1 MSRYNAAEVEPR
13 WQAVWE
19 RAKAFEADDNSAKP
33 KYYALEM
40 FPYPSGRIH
49 MGHVRNYAMGD
60 VIARYKRSCGFEVL
74 HPMGWDAF
82 GMPAE
87 NAAMASGGHPKD
99 WTYTKIDAMREPLK
113 RLGFALDWSREFAT
127 CDVEY
132 YKQQQAIFLKFLQND
147 LVYRKTAKVN
157 WDPVDMTVLA
167 NEQVIDGKGWRSG
180 AEVETRELN
189 QWFFKI
195 TNYADDLYYGLDG
208 LKNWPE
214 KVRTMQ
220 KNWIGRSEGAQFR
233 FEWNHKNEAR
243 FHDTATNT
251 KGGFSTPEEIV
262 ALGFAQQESPSGI
275 EVFTTRPDTLL
286 GASFIALSVD
296 HPVIKKISKYN
307 NELLDLRRACEVMGT
322 TAEAVEKAEKLG
334 VDTGL
339 RVKHPF
345 DDSKTLPVYA
355 ANFVLM
361 GYGTGAVFGCPAH
374 DQRDLDFARKY
385 DLPVPAVVLPDG
397 ENPDTYEIDDE
408 AYVGAGTLFNSD
420 FLDGMGVE
428 DGITAAIAELEK
440 LGLGTK
446 QVTYRLRGWGVSRQ
460 RYWGCPIPVIH
471 CGNCGAVPVPVTDL
485 PVELPEDVSF
495 DIPGNP
501 LDRHATWKHV
511 DCPKCKKPAVRETDT
526 LDTFVDS
533 SWYFARFAGGS
544 TDDRPFDKTAASA
557 WLPVDQYI
565 GGVEHAILHL
575 LYARFFARALRDC
588 GLLDLPSGEPFKG
601 LFTQGMVNH
610 AVYTD
615 IEGNYVL
622 PADVHIDR
630 PKENWKSY
638 NNFITSILK
647 TNPKFKAA
655 YEKQIEKTDGAIIH
669 WERTTE
675 DGWQPIPVLRG
686 PVEKMSK
693 SKKNVIDPHDIIEGY
708 GADVARWFMLSDSPP
723 ERDVEWTDA
732 GAVGAWRFAN
742 KVWDTVSLSPQGG
755 LKNSSS
761 IANISGAALD
771 LRRAAHKALVKI
783 TGGIDNFRFNTS
795 VAQIYEL
802 VNALKKHADNDAAKT
817 EAMSILVRVIAPF
830 MPHLAEECWAH
841 LGGNGLVCNAP
852 WPTPDPAM
860 WVEDEITMPIQVNGK
875 RRAEI
880 SVAKTANK
888 DEVEKLALAHARITE
903 FLSDKTVRKIIVVP
917 GRIINIVAN

>member
-13 WQAVWE
+13 WQAAWDTSCS
-19 RAKAFEADDNSAKP
+19 FEADDNSAKP
-33 KYYALEM
+33 KYFALEM

-60 VIARYKRSCGFEVL
+60 VIARYKRACGFEVL

-87 NAAMASGGHPKD
+87 NAAMAIGGHPKE
-99 WTYTKIDAMREPLK
+99 WTYGNIDAMKAPLQ

-127 CDVEY
+127 CDVDY
-132 YKQQQAIFLKFLQND
+132 YKQQQNIFLKFMEND

-180 AEVETRELN
+180 AEVETKELN

-195 TNYADDLYYGLDG
+195 THYAEDLNDALDT
-208 LKNWPE
+208 LDQWPE

-233 FEWNHKNEAR
+233 FAWADMPTS
-243 FHDTATNT
+243 DTET
-251 KGGFSTPEEIV
+251 KKINLNALLAQAPKSMVSPPMAFSGTEEFRGQALLGKSSPE
-262 ALGFAQQESPSGI
+262 GI
-275 EVFTTRPDTLL
+275 EVYTTRPDTLF
-286 GASFIALSVD
+286 GASFIALAYD
-296 HPVIKKISKYN
+296 HPLIKRLTPYN
-307 NELLDLRRACEVMGT
+307 PALEELAKACTLMGS

-345 DDSKTLPVYA
+345 DDNVTLPVYA

-361 GYGTGAVFGCPAH
+361 GYGTGAIFGCPAH

-385 DLPVPAVVLPDG
+385 GLPVPAVVLPDG
-397 ENPDTYEIDDE
+397 ENPETYEVGDE
-408 AYVGAGTLFNSD
+408 AYVGAGKLFNSR

-428 DGITAAIAELEK
+428 GGISAAIAELEK
-440 LGLGTK
+440 LGAGTG
-446 QVTYRLRGWGVSRQ
+446 QITYRLRDWGVSRQ
-460 RYWGCPIPVIH
+460 RYWGCPIPIIH
-471 CGNCGAVPVPVTDL
+471 CDDCGAVPVPVADL
-485 PVELPEDVSF
+485 PVELPDDVSF

-511 DCPKCKKPAVRETDT
+511 DCPQCGKPAIRETDT
-526 LDTFVDS
+526 LDTFIDS

-544 TDDRPFDKTAASA
+544 TDDRPFDNKIASE

-615 IEGNYVL
+615 ADGGFVM
-622 PADVHIDR
+622 PADVDDKDGQLVHLETGA
-630 PKENWKSY
+630 P
-638 NNFITSILK
+638 ITK
-647 TNPKFKAA
+647 
-655 YEKQIEKTDGAIIH
+655 GA
-669 WERTTE
+669 
-675 DGWQPIPVLRG
+675 
-686 PVEKMSK
+686 VEKMSK

-732 GAVGAWRFAN
+732 GALGAWRFAN
-742 KVWDTVSLSPQGG
+742 KVWATISETPKDG
-755 LKNSSS
+755 LKSMG
-761 IANISGAALD
+761 AVDDISGAALD
-771 LRRAAHKALVKI
+771 LRRLAHKALVKI
-783 TGGIDNFRFNTS
+783 TDGIDNFRFNTS

-802 VNALKKHADNDAAKT
+802 VNALKKHTDNDAAKT

-841 LGGNGLVCNAP
+841 LGGEGLVCDAP
-852 WPTPDPAM
+852 WPVAEPAM
-860 WVEDEITMPIQVNGK
+860 LVEDEITMPIQVNGK

-880 SVAKTANK
+880 SVAKAADK
-888 DEVEKLALAHARITE
+888 DAVEKLALAHPRMVE